1 MTAVRRW
8 NLTSTIVLAV
18 LTAHVLMVIFPFF
31 WMIYSTFKTNREFM
45 RSVWSLPKSF
55 SLDAYVGAWSGG
67 ALGGYAVNSL
77 LIMAG
82 ATLITVVLAT
92 LAGFALAAYRPRWI
106 PAVELS
112 MTAAMA
118 IPAYVALVPLVVMLR
133 GAGLLDTHL
142 GVILPTAAFNVPVS
156 IFIMQA
162 FFNTLPRDLFDAARM
177 DGASEWKIF
186 LRVALPIARPA
197 MFTVAIVNMI
207 WVWND
212 FLFPVVFINSPSRK
226 TLPVGLTDFVGE
238 HITNYPV
245 MLAAI
250 LIAAIAP
257 LVLFVFFERQ
267 IVGAEK
273 PLNALELGIPICFE
287 VLETAGNRR

>member
-1 MTAVRRW
+1 MKPTVVHRW
-8 NLTSTIVLAV
+8 NRTNSIVLAF
-18 LTAHVLMVIFPFF
+18 LTLHVLMVIFPFV

-45 RSVWSLPKSF
+45 RSVWSFPTGLNF
-55 SLDAYVGAWSGG
+55 DAYIGAWSGG

-77 LIMAG
+77 IVMAG
-82 ATLITVVLAT
+82 ATLITVLVST
-92 LAGFALAAYRPRWI
+92 LAGYALAIYRPRWM

-112 MTAAMA
+112 LTAAMA

-162 FFNTLPRDLFDAARM
+162 FFNTLPRELFDAGRV
-177 DGASEWKIF
+177 DGASEWQIF
-186 LRVALPIARPA
+186 RKVALPIARPA

-212 FLFPVVFINSPSRK
+212 FLFPVVFINNPARK

-257 LVLFVFFERQ
+257 LILFIYFERQ
-267 IVGAEK
+267 ITAALIGGAVKE
-273 PLNALELGIPICFE
+273 
-287 VLETAGNRR
+287 

>member
-1 MTAVRRW
+1 MAAVRRW
-8 NLTSTIVLAV
+8 TVTNTVVLVLLTL
-18 LTAHVLMVIFPFF
+18 HVLLVVFPFI
-31 WMIYSTFKTNREFM
+31 WMIYSTFKTNKEFM
-45 RSVWSLPKSF
+45 RSVWSLPTSF

-82 ATLITVVLAT
+82 ATVLTVAVST
-92 LAGFALAAYRPRWI
+92 LAGYALAVYRPRWM

-112 MTAAMA
+112 LTAAMA

-133 GAGLLDTHL
+133 GAGLLDTHM
-142 GVILPTAAFNVPVS
+142 GVVLPTAAFNVPVT

-162 FFNTLPRDLFDAARM
+162 FFNTLPRELFDAARM
-177 DGASEWKIF
+177 DGASEWSIF
-186 LRVALPIARPA
+186 ARVALPIARPA
-197 MFTVAIVNMI
+197 MFTAAIVNMI

-212 FLFPVVFINSPSRK
+212 FLFPVVFINNPARK

-257 LVLFVFFERQ
+257 LVLFIFFERQ
-267 IVGAEK
+267 ITAALLGGAVKE
-273 PLNALELGIPICFE
+273 
-287 VLETAGNRR
+287 

>member
-1 MTAVRRW
+1 MSAVRRW
-8 NLTSTIVLAV
+8 TVTNTVVLVLLTL
-18 LTAHVLMVIFPFF
+18 HVLLVVFPFI
-31 WMIYSTFKTNREFM
+31 WMIYSTFKTNKEFM
-45 RSVWSLPKSF
+45 RSVWSLPTSF

-77 LIMAG
+77 LIMVG
-82 ATLITVVLAT
+82 ATVLTVVVST
-92 LAGFALAAYRPRWI
+92 LAGYALAVYRPRWM

-112 MTAAMA
+112 LTAAMA

-133 GAGLLDTHL
+133 GAGLLDTHM
-142 GVILPTAAFNVPVS
+142 GVVLPTAAFNVPVT

-162 FFNTLPRDLFDAARM
+162 FFNTLPRELYDAARM
-177 DGASEWKIF
+177 DGASEWSIF
-186 LRVALPIARPA
+186 ARVALPIARPA
-197 MFTVAIVNMI
+197 MFTAAIVNMI

-212 FLFPVVFINSPSRK
+212 FLFPVVFINNPARK

-257 LVLFVFFERQ
+257 LVLFIFFERQ
-267 IVGAEK
+267 ITAALLGGAVKE
-273 PLNALELGIPICFE
+273 
-287 VLETAGNRR
+287 

>member
-1 MTAVRRW
+1 MSHWSRW
-8 NLTSTIVLAV
+8 S
-18 LTAHVLMVIFPFF
+18 
-31 WMIYSTFKTNREFM
+31 SC
-45 RSVWSLPKSF
+45 
-55 SLDAYVGAWSGG
+55 
-67 ALGGYAVNSL
+67 
-77 LIMAG
+77 
-82 ATLITVVLAT
+82 
-92 LAGFALAAYRPRWI
+92 FAAR
-106 PAVELS
+106 
-112 MTAAMA
+112 
-118 IPAYVALVPLVVMLR
+118 
-133 GAGLLDTHL
+133 LLDTHL

-267 IVGAEK
+267 ITAALIGGAVK
-273 PLNALELGIPICFE
+273 G
-287 VLETAGNRR
+287 

>member
-1 MTAVRRW
+1 MAAVRRW
-8 NLTSTIVLAV
+8 TVTNTVVLVLLTL
-18 LTAHVLMVIFPFF
+18 HVLLVVFPFI
-31 WMIYSTFKTNREFM
+31 WMIYSTFKTNKEFM
-45 RSVWSLPKSF
+45 RSVWSLPTSF

-82 ATLITVVLAT
+82 ATIITVVVAT
-92 LAGFALAAYRPRWI
+92 LAGYALAVYRPRWM

-112 MTAAMA
+112 LTAAMA

-133 GAGLLDTHL
+133 GAGLLDTHM
-142 GVILPTAAFNVPVS
+142 GVVLPTAAFNVPVT

-162 FFNTLPRDLFDAARM
+162 FFNTLPRELFDAARM
-177 DGASEWKIF
+177 DGASEWSIF
-186 LRVALPIARPA
+186 AHVALPIARPA
-197 MFTVAIVNMI
+197 MFTAAIVNMI

-212 FLFPVVFINSPSRK
+212 FLFPVVFINSPARK

-257 LVLFVFFERQ
+257 LVLFIFFERQ
-267 IVGAEK
+267 ITAALLGGAVKE
-273 PLNALELGIPICFE
+273 
-287 VLETAGNRR
+287 

>member
-1 MTAVRRW
+1 MSEGRRLSVTSVTVFLL
-8 NLTSTIVLAV
+8 LTV
-18 LTAHVLMVIFPFF
+18 HVLIVVFPFI
-31 WMIYSTFKTNREFM
+31 WMIYSTFKTNKEFM
-45 RSVWSLPKSF
+45 RSVWSFPTSF
-55 SLDAYVGAWSGG
+55 SFDAYVGAWSGG
-67 ALGGYAVNSL
+67 ALGGYTVNSL
-77 LIMAG
+77 IIMAG
-82 ATLITVVLAT
+82 STLLTVIAAT
-92 LAGFALAAYRPRWI
+92 LAGYSLSVYRPRWV

-133 GAGLLDTHL
+133 GAGLLDTYL

-162 FFNTLPRDLFDAARM
+162 FFNTLPRELYDAGRI
-177 DGASEWKIF
+177 DGASEWMIFCKI
-186 LRVALPIARPA
+186 ALPIARPA

-212 FLFPVVFINSPSRK
+212 FLFPVVFINSPARK

-238 HITNYPV
+238 HIANYPV

-250 LIAAIAP
+250 LIAALAP
-257 LVLFVFFERQ
+257 LVLFVFFERK
-267 IVGAEK
+267 ITAALIGGAVKE
-273 PLNALELGIPICFE
+273 
-287 VLETAGNRR
+287 

>member
-1 MTAVRRW
+1 MAAVRRW
-8 NLTSTIVLAV
+8 TVTNTVVLVLLTL
-18 LTAHVLMVIFPFF
+18 HVLLVVFPFI
-31 WMIYSTFKTNREFM
+31 WMIYSTFKTNKEFM
-45 RSVWSLPKSF
+45 RSVWSLPTSF

-82 ATLITVVLAT
+82 ATVLTVVVST
-92 LAGFALAAYRPRWI
+92 LAGYALAVYRPRWM

-112 MTAAMA
+112 LTAAMA

-133 GAGLLDTHL
+133 GAGLLDTHM
-142 GVILPTAAFNVPVS
+142 GVVLPTATFNVPVT

-162 FFNTLPRDLFDAARM
+162 FFNTLPRELFDAARM
-177 DGASEWKIF
+177 DGASEWSIF
-186 LRVALPIARPA
+186 ARVALPIARPA
-197 MFTVAIVNMI
+197 MFTAAIVNMI

-212 FLFPVVFINSPSRK
+212 FLFPVVFINNPARK

-257 LVLFVFFERQ
+257 LVLFIFFERQ
-267 IVGAEK
+267 ITAALLGGAVKE
-273 PLNALELGIPICFE
+273 
-287 VLETAGNRR
+287 

>member
-1 MTAVRRW
+1 MTPTIVHRW
-8 NLTSTIVLAV
+8 NRTNSIVLAV
-18 LTAHVLMVIFPFF
+18 LSLHVLMVIFPFI
-31 WMIYSTFKTNREFM
+31 WMIYSTFKTNKEFM
-45 RSVWSLPKSF
+45 RSVWSFPT
-55 SLDAYVGAWSGG
+55 SLNFDAYVGAWSGG

-77 LIMAG
+77 IIMAG
-82 ATLITVVLAT
+82 ATVIAVFVST
-92 LAGFALAAYRPRWI
+92 LAGYALAIYRPRWM
-106 PAVELS
+106 PAVELGL
-112 MTAAMA
+112 TAAMA

-142 GVILPTAAFNVPVS
+142 GVILPTSAFNVPVS

-162 FFNTLPRDLFDAARM
+162 FFNTLPRELFDAGRV
-177 DGASEWKIF
+177 DGASEWQIF
-186 LRVALPIARPA
+186 RTVALPIAKPA
-197 MFTVAIVNMI
+197 MFTVGIVNMI

-212 FLFPVVFINSPSRK
+212 FLFPVVFINNPARK

-257 LVLFVFFERQ
+257 LVLFIFFERQ
-267 IVGAEK
+267 ITAALIGGAVKE
-273 PLNALELGIPICFE
+273 
-287 VLETAGNRR
+287 

>member
-212 FLFPVVFINSPSRK
+212 FLFPVVFINGPSRK

-267 IVGAEK
+267 ITAALIGGAVK
-273 PLNALELGIPICFE
+273 G
-287 VLETAGNRR
+287 

>member
-1 MTAVRRW
+1 MGAVRRW
-8 NLTSTIVLAV
+8 TVTNTVVLVLLTL
-18 LTAHVLMVIFPFF
+18 HVLLVVFPFI
-31 WMIYSTFKTNREFM
+31 WMIYSTFKTNKEFM
-45 RSVWSLPKSF
+45 RSVWSLPTSF

-82 ATLITVVLAT
+82 ATIITVVVAT
-92 LAGFALAAYRPRWI
+92 LAGYALAVYRPRWM
-106 PAVELS
+106 PAVELGL
-112 MTAAMA
+112 TAAMA

-133 GAGLLDTHL
+133 GAGLLDTHT
-142 GVILPTAAFNVPVS
+142 GVVLPTAAFNVPVT

-162 FFNTLPRDLFDAARM
+162 FFNTLPRELFDAARM
-177 DGASEWKIF
+177 DGASEWSIF
-186 LRVALPIARPA
+186 ARVALPIARPA
-197 MFTVAIVNMI
+197 MFTAAIVNMI

-212 FLFPVVFINSPSRK
+212 FLFPVVFINSPARK

-257 LVLFVFFERQ
+257 LVLFIFFERQ
-267 IVGAEK
+267 ITAALLGGAVKE
-273 PLNALELGIPICFE
+273 
-287 VLETAGNRR
+287 

>member
-8 NLTSTIVLAV
+8 NLTSTIVLTV
-18 LTAHVLMVIFPFF
+18 LTAHVLMVIFPFV

-55 SLDAYVGAWSGG
+55 SFDAYVGAWSGG

-77 LIMAG
+77 LIVAG
-82 ATLITVVLAT
+82 ATLITVALAT
-92 LAGFALAAYRPRWI
+92 LAGFALAAYRPRWM

-212 FLFPVVFINSPSRK
+212 FLFPVVFINSPARK

-267 IVGAEK
+267 ITAALIGGAVKE
-273 PLNALELGIPICFE
+273 
-287 VLETAGNRR
+287 

>member
-1 MTAVRRW
+1 MGAVRRW
-8 NLTSTIVLAV
+8 TVTNTVVLVLLTL
-18 LTAHVLMVIFPFF
+18 HVLLVVFPFI
-31 WMIYSTFKTNREFM
+31 WMIYSTFKTNKEFM
-45 RSVWSLPKSF
+45 RSVWSFPRSF

-82 ATLITVVLAT
+82 ATIITVVVAT
-92 LAGFALAAYRPRWI
+92 LAGYALAVYRPRWM
-106 PAVELS
+106 PAVELGL
-112 MTAAMA
+112 TAAMA

-133 GAGLLDTHL
+133 GAGLLDTHM
-142 GVILPTAAFNVPVS
+142 GVVLPTAAFNVPVT

-162 FFNTLPRDLFDAARM
+162 FFNTLPRELFDAARM
-177 DGASEWKIF
+177 DGASEWSIF
-186 LRVALPIARPA
+186 ARVALPIARPA
-197 MFTVAIVNMI
+197 MFTAAIVNMI

-212 FLFPVVFINSPSRK
+212 FLFPVVFINSPARK

-257 LVLFVFFERQ
+257 LVLFIFFERQ
-267 IVGAEK
+267 ITAALLGGAVKE
-273 PLNALELGIPICFE
+273 
-287 VLETAGNRR
+287 

>member
-1 MTAVRRW
+1 MGAVRRW
-8 NLTSTIVLAV
+8 TVTNTVVLVLLTL
-18 LTAHVLMVIFPFF
+18 HVLLVVFPFI
-31 WMIYSTFKTNREFM
+31 WMIYSTFKTNKEFM
-45 RSVWSLPKSF
+45 RSVWSLPTSF

-82 ATLITVVLAT
+82 ATIITVVVAT
-92 LAGFALAAYRPRWI
+92 LAGYALAVYRPRWM
-106 PAVELS
+106 PAVELGL
-112 MTAAMA
+112 TAAMA

-133 GAGLLDTHL
+133 GAGLLDTHM
-142 GVILPTAAFNVPVS
+142 GVVLPTAAFNVPVT

-162 FFNTLPRDLFDAARM
+162 FFNTLPRELFDAARM
-177 DGASEWKIF
+177 DGASEWSIF
-186 LRVALPIARPA
+186 ARVALPIARPA
-197 MFTVAIVNMI
+197 MFTAAIVNMI

-212 FLFPVVFINSPSRK
+212 FLFPVVFINSPARK

-257 LVLFVFFERQ
+257 LVLFIFFERQ
-267 IVGAEK
+267 ITAALLGGAVKE
-273 PLNALELGIPICFE
+273 
-287 VLETAGNRR
+287 

>member
-1 MTAVRRW
+1 MGAVRRW
-8 NLTSTIVLAV
+8 TVTNTVVLVLLTL
-18 LTAHVLMVIFPFF
+18 HVLLVVFPFI
-31 WMIYSTFKTNREFM
+31 WMIYSTFKTNKEFM
-45 RSVWSLPKSF
+45 RSVWSFPRSF

-82 ATLITVVLAT
+82 ATIITVVVAT
-92 LAGFALAAYRPRWI
+92 LAGYALAVYRPRWM
-106 PAVELS
+106 PAVELGL
-112 MTAAMA
+112 TAAMA

-133 GAGLLDTHL
+133 GAGLLDTHM
-142 GVILPTAAFNVPVS
+142 GVVLPTAAFNVPVT

-162 FFNTLPRDLFDAARM
+162 FFNTLPRELFDAARM
-177 DGASEWKIF
+177 DGASEWSIF
-186 LRVALPIARPA
+186 ARVALPIARPA
-197 MFTVAIVNMI
+197 MFTAAIVNMI

-212 FLFPVVFINSPSRK
+212 FLFPVVFINSPARK

-250 LIAAIAP
+250 LFAAIAP
-257 LVLFVFFERQ
+257 LVLFIFFERQ
-267 IVGAEK
+267 ITAALLGGAVKE
-273 PLNALELGIPICFE
+273 
-287 VLETAGNRR
+287 

>member
-1 MTAVRRW
+1 MGTVRRW
-8 NLTSTIVLAV
+8 TVTNTAV
-18 LTAHVLMVIFPFF
+18 LTFLTVHVLLVIFPFI
-31 WMIYSTFKTNREFM
+31 WMIYSTFKTNKEFM
-45 RSVWSLPKSF
+45 RSVWSFPKSF
-55 SLDAYVGAWSGG
+55 SFDAYIGAWSGG
-67 ALGGYAVNSL
+67 ALGGYAINSL

-82 ATLITVVLAT
+82 ATLLTVVVAT
-92 LAGFALAAYRPRWI
+92 LAGYSLAAYRPRWM
-106 PAVELS
+106 PAIELS

-133 GAGLLDTHL
+133 GAGLLDTHM
-142 GVILPTAAFNVPVS
+142 GVILPTAAFNVPVT

-177 DGASEWKIF
+177 DGASEWVIF
-186 LRVALPIARPA
+186 SRVALPIARPA
-197 MFTVAIVNMI
+197 MFTAAIVNMI

-212 FLFPVVFINSPSRK
+212 FLFPVVFINNPARK

-257 LVLFVFFERQ
+257 LILFIFFERQ
-267 IVGAEK
+267 ITAALLGGAVKE
-273 PLNALELGIPICFE
+273 
-287 VLETAGNRR
+287 

>member
-1 MTAVRRW
+1 MAAVRRW
-8 NLTSTIVLAV
+8 TATNTVVLFLLTL
-18 LTAHVLMVIFPFF
+18 HVLLVIFPFI
-31 WMIYSTFKTNREFM
+31 WMIYSTFKTNKEFM
-45 RSVWSLPKSF
+45 RSVWSFPTSF

-82 ATLITVVLAT
+82 ATVLTVAVAT
-92 LAGFALAAYRPRWI
+92 LAGYALSVYRPRWM

-112 MTAAMA
+112 LTAAMA

-133 GAGLLDTHL
+133 GAGLLDTHM
-142 GVILPTAAFNVPVS
+142 GVVLPTAAFNVPVT

-162 FFNTLPRDLFDAARM
+162 FFNTLPRELFDAARM
-177 DGASEWKIF
+177 DGASEWSIF
-186 LRVALPIARPA
+186 AKVALPIARPA
-197 MFTVAIVNMI
+197 MFTAAIVNMI

-212 FLFPVVFINSPSRK
+212 FLFPVVFINNPARK

-257 LVLFVFFERQ
+257 LVLFIFFERQ
-267 IVGAEK
+267 ITAALLGGAVKE
-273 PLNALELGIPICFE
+273 
-287 VLETAGNRR
+287 